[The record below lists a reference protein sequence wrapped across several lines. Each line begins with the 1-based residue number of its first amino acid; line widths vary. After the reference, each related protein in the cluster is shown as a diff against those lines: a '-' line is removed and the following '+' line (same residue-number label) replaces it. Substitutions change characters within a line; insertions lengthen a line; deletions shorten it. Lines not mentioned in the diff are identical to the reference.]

1 MSNPTN
7 GPKSVRSVLG
17 ATLKTYR
24 VISPLVHGAMTPNGA
39 METRYNIGDQ
49 VDLTDAEAAP
59 LLGHTVELAE

>member
-24 VISPLVHGAMTPNGA
+24 VISPLEHGAMTPNGA
-39 METRYNIGDQ
+39 ILTRYEIGAE
-49 VDLTDAEAAP
+49 VDLTDAEAEP
-59 LLGHTVELAE
+59 LLGHTVVLVG